1 MTVFF
6 KNRWTQ
12 DKLGNNAYLLFS
24 LKTSTMNLH
33 KALATI
39 FGMTMVS
46 RVAGLARDIL
56 FARAFGASAYTDAFN
71 VAFRIPNLLRR
82 LFAEG
87 AFSQAFVPILAEYKS
102 QQGDRET
109 KYLIDHV
116 ATTLAWAMLLTC
128 VLGIVTAPVVVYLVA
143 TGLKSDPQAFDAA
156 VWMTR
161 VMFPYIGFMAFV
173 ALSGGI
179 LNTWREF
186 KIPAFTPV
194 LLNLSFIVA
203 TLFLA
208 PHLKQPI
215 YAMAIAVLA
224 GGLLQMAMQVP
235 ALLKI
240 GMLPR
245 LAFNPMIGLRDAG
258 VRKVL
263 NNMVPAVVAVSAAQ
277 ISVMINTNIASR
289 LESGSVTW
297 LTYADRLME
306 FPTALLGVALGTILL
321 PSLSKAN
328 FDGDKAEYSALLDW
342 GLRLT
347 FLLAL
352 PSAVGLVTL
361 SEPLTTTLFHY
372 GKFDT
377 LAVAMTGKALIAY
390 GVGLIGLI
398 LVKILAPGFYAR
410 QNIKTPVKIAVGV
423 LIATQLMNLLL
434 VPWIA
439 HAGLALSVGLGACL
453 NAGFL
458 YWGLKRRGI
467 YIARNG
473 WRIFFVRLAGALCLM
488 GGVALWA
495 AGQFNWIGLQAHP
508 FQRVGALIVVLAA
521 CGIVYFGALLAMGF
535 RFRDLKRTAV

>member
-1 MTVFF
+1 
-6 KNRWTQ
+6 
-12 DKLGNNAYLLFS
+12 
-24 LKTSTMNLH
+24 MNLH
-33 KALATI
+33 KTLAAVS
-39 FGMTMVS
+39 GMTMVS
-46 RVAGLARDIL
+46 RVTGLIREIL

-71 VAFRIPNLLRR
+71 IAFRIPNLLRR

-102 QQGDRET
+102 QKGEQAT
-109 KYLIDHV
+109 KTLVDHV
-116 ATTLAWAMLLTC
+116 ATVLMWTMLLTC
-128 VLGIVTAPVVVYLVA
+128 LIGIIASPFIVYLIA
-143 TGLKSDPQAFDAA
+143 TGLKAKGPAFDAS

-161 VMFPYIGFMAFV
+161 VMFPYIGFMSFV

-208 PHLKQPI
+208 PYLETPV
-215 YAMAIAVLA
+215 YAMAIAVVV
-224 GGLLQMAMQVP
+224 GGILQMAIQIP

-245 LAFNPMIGLRDAG
+245 ISKNPFTSLGDAG
-258 VRKVL
+258 VRKIL
-263 NNMVPAVVAVSAAQ
+263 SKMGPAVFAVSAAQ
-277 ISVMINTNIASR
+277 ISLMINTNIASR
-289 LESGSVTW
+289 LESGSVSW
-297 LTYADRLME
+297 LSYADRLME

-328 FDGDKAEYSALLDW
+328 FEGNTAEYSSLLDW

-352 PSAVGLVTL
+352 PCAVGLATI
-361 SEPLTTTLFHY
+361 SEPLTATLFHY
-372 GKFDT
+372 GKFD
-377 LAVAMTGKALIAY
+377 AQSVAMTSRALVAY

-398 LVKILAPGFYAR
+398 LVKILAPGFYAQ
-410 QNIKTPVKIAVGV
+410 QNIKTPVKIAIGV
-423 LIATQLMNLLL
+423 LIATQLMNLIF

-439 HAGLALSVGLGACL
+439 HAGLALSIGLGACL

-458 YWGLKRRGI
+458 YWGLKSRGI
-467 YIARNG
+467 YSALPG
-473 WRIFFVRLAGALCLM
+473 WRMFFIRLAGALFLM
-488 GGVALWA
+488 GGVALWT
-495 AGQFNWIGLQAHP
+495 AGHFDWVEMRAFPLR
-508 FQRVGALIVVLAA
+508 RVSALLIVMAA
-521 CGIVYFGALLAMGF
+521 CGVSYFGALLAMGF
-535 RFRDLKRTAV
+535 RFRDFKRIAH

>member
-1 MTVFF
+1 
-6 KNRWTQ
+6 
-12 DKLGNNAYLLFS
+12 
-24 LKTSTMNLH
+24 MNLH
-33 KALATI
+33 KTLAAVS
-39 FGMTMVS
+39 GMTMVS
-46 RVAGLARDIL
+46 RVTGLIREIL

-71 VAFRIPNLLRR
+71 IAFRIPNLLRR

-102 QQGDRET
+102 QKGEEAT
-109 KYLIDHV
+109 KSLVDHV
-116 ATTLAWAMLLTC
+116 ATVLIWTMLLTC
-128 VLGIVTAPVVVYLVA
+128 LIGVIASPFIVYLIA
-143 TGLKSDPQAFDAA
+143 TGLKAKSEIFDAS

-208 PHLKQPI
+208 PHLDQPI
-215 YAMAIAVLA
+215 YAMAIAVIV
-224 GGLLQMAMQVP
+224 GGVLQMAIQIP
-235 ALLKI
+235 ALVRI

-245 LAFNPMIGLRDAG
+245 ISRNPFASLGDAG

-263 NNMVPAVVAVSAAQ
+263 SKMGPAVFAVSAAQ
-277 ISVMINTNIASR
+277 ISLMINTNIASR
-289 LESGSVTW
+289 LESGSVSW
-297 LTYADRLME
+297 LSYADRLME

-328 FDGDKAEYSALLDW
+328 FEGNTEEYSSLLDW

-352 PSAVGLVTL
+352 PCAVGLATI
-361 SEPLTTTLFHY
+361 SEPLTATLFHY
-372 GKFDT
+372 GKFNE
-377 LAVAMTGKALIAY
+377 LSVEMTSRALVAY

-398 LVKILAPGFYAR
+398 LVKILAPGFYAQ
-410 QNIKTPVKIAVGV
+410 QNIKTPVKIAIGV
-423 LIATQLMNLLL
+423 LIATQLMNMIF

-439 HAGLALSVGLGACL
+439 HAGLALSIGLGACL

-467 YIARNG
+467 YNALPG
-473 WRIFFVRLAGALCLM
+473 WRTFFIRLSGALFLM
-488 GGVALWA
+488 AGVALWT
-495 AGQFNWIGLQAHP
+495 AGQFDWVALHATP
-508 FQRVGALIVVLAA
+508 FIRIGALLIVMTA
-521 CGIVYFGALLAMGF
+521 CGISYFGALLAMGF
-535 RFRDLKRTAV
+535 RFRDFKRIAR